1 MKVIRFLV
9 SLLPIFLF
17 TQCELMFRG
26 DGPFD
31 FCDFRNESEDTLT
44 FCMSRDYPDT
54 MMTAWQ
60 STYHRNDCPPGEAIR
75 IECEFNRKDM
85 FEEYPI
91 IQLFVYKKSEFYSYL
106 KLPYPDID
114 SLEQRNFRPIEL
126 RRYELTR
133 EWLEEH
139 DWTVV
144 YP

>member
-1 MKVIRFLV
+1 
-9 SLLPIFLF
+9 
-17 TQCELMFRG
+17 
-26 DGPFD
+26 
-31 FCDFRNESEDTLT
+31 
-44 FCMSRDYPDT
+44 
-54 MMTAWQ
+54 
-60 STYHRNDCPPGEAIR
+60 
-75 IECEFNRKDM
+75 M

-106 KLPYPDID
+106 HLPYPDID
-114 SLEQRNFRPIEL
+114 SLKQRNFRPIEL